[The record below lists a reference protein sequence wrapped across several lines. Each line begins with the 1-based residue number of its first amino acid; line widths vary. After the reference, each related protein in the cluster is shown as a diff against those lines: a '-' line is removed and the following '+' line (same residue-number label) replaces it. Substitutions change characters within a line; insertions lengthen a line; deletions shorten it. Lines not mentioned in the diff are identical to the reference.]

1 MMPTHSMQAPMPR
14 PPPYIRGPSP
24 GIPTVSPMSSA
35 HNSPAPSYQGP
46 SPVQMQP
53 SPGMPTASPS
63 SVNTPMS
70 VGQEDREYLDKIKS
84 LEKYIEPLRNMIAKI
99 GNEEGGKDRLTK
111 MKKLLD
117 ILSNP
122 GNRMPI
128 ATLQKCE
135 DVLKRMALDTAD
147 QGPGEQGAG
156 AKEQTSSR
164 NPLLEAVF
172 KVKQNSSTA
181 GLNHSLSSTF
191 MTPAQCLLGSPIA
204 LPPLPPSP
212 DQSDEEDEIPN
223 VLQGEIARL
232 EPRFKVW
239 LSPSQPA
246 GESGSIQLVCQLD
259 DKDLPTVPHINVT
272 IPHNYPQKCP
282 VYPSGQSDYLTTPF
296 LSRVEQSF
304 SSRQDKLPAR
314 HTLSQLLTA
323 WELSVRAA
331 CSHHGQP
338 GSDLRILL

>member
-1 MMPTHSMQAPMPR
+1 
-14 PPPYIRGPSP
+14 
-24 GIPTVSPMSSA
+24 MSSTQA
-35 HNSPAPSYQGP
+35 SPAPSYQGP
-46 SPVQMQP
+46 SPVHMQQ
-53 SPGMPTASPS
+53 SPGMPSASPS

-70 VGQEDREYLDKIKS
+70 VGQEDREYLEKIKS
-84 LEKYIEPLRNMIAKI
+84 LEKYIQPLRNMIAKI

-135 DVLKRMALDTAD
+135 DVLKRMALDTVE
-147 QGPGEQGAG
+147 QEGSEQGAG
-156 AKEQTSSR
+156 AREQTSSR

-172 KVKQNSSTA
+172 KVKQSSSTA
-181 GLNHSLSSTF
+181 TLNHALSGTF
-191 MTPAQCLLGSPIA
+191 MTPTQCLLGSPIS

-212 DQSDEEDEIPN
+212 DVSDEEDDIPN

-246 GESGSIQLVCQLD
+246 GEVGCTQLVCQLD
-259 DKDLPTVPHINVT
+259 DKDLPTVPHIHVT
-272 IPHNYPQKCP
+272 IPHNYPQVSSTSLLSLISHC
-282 VYPSGQSDYLTTPF
+282 YLFRRAPCTRLDTQTT
-296 LSRVEQSF
+296 
-304 SSRQDKLPAR
+304 
-314 HTLSQLLTA
+314 
-323 WELSVRAA
+323 
-331 CSHHGQP
+331 
-338 GSDLRILL
+338 

>member
-1 MMPTHSMQAPMPR
+1 MGGNQGEGGGGGGEQPQSQKDNQRQWLTEAFRHSMAR
-14 PPPYIRGPSP
+14 KLEEAIR
-24 GIPTVSPMSSA
+24 SSG
-35 HNSPAPSYQGP
+35 NSTDRKAEELEREVFSRANTKEEYLGY
-46 SPVQMQP
+46 VARLILHVRQMQP
-53 SPGMPTASPS
+53 SPGMPDPSPS

-70 VGQEDREYLDKIKS
+70 VGQEDREYLEKIKS

-135 DVLKRMALDTAD
+135 DVLKRMALDTVD
-147 QGPGEQGAG
+147 QESGEAGSSGAN
-156 AKEQTSSR
+156 KEQSSSR
-164 NPLLEAVF
+164 NPLLEAVI
-172 KVKQNSSTA
+172 KIKQSSNTA
-181 GLNHSLSSTF
+181 SLNHSLSTTF
-191 MTPAQCLLGSPIA
+191 MSPAQCLLGSPIG
-204 LPPLPPSP
+204 LPPLPASPSE
-212 DQSDEEDEIPN
+212 SEEEEEIPD

-246 GESGSIQLVCQLD
+246 GETGAIQLVCQLE

-272 IPHNYPQKCP
+272 IPANYPQVCQP
-282 VYPSGQSDYLTTPF
+282 HNNDND
-296 LSRVEQSF
+296 LSS
-304 SSRQDKLPAR
+304 
-314 HTLSQLLTA
+314 
-323 WELSVRAA
+323 
-331 CSHHGQP
+331 
-338 GSDLRILL
+338 

>member
-1 MMPTHSMQAPMPR
+1 MMQRGGVMQPHTMQPHGMPR

-24 GIPTVSPMSSA
+24 GIPSASPINSSQA
-35 HNSPAPSYQGP
+35 SPAPSYQGP

-70 VGQEDREYLDKIKS
+70 VGQEDREYLEKIKS

-122 GNRMPI
+122 GN
-128 ATLQKCE
+128 
-135 DVLKRMALDTAD
+135 
-147 QGPGEQGAG
+147 
-156 AKEQTSSR
+156 
-164 NPLLEAVF
+164 PLLEAVI
-172 KVKQNSSTA
+172 KVKQSSNTA
-181 GLNHSLSSTF
+181 NLNHSLSSTF
-191 MTPAQCLLGSPIA
+191 MSPAQCLLGSPIG

-212 DQSDEEDEIPN
+212 EVTDDEEEIPD

-246 GESGSIQLVCQLD
+246 GETGRIQLVCQLD
-259 DKDLPTVPHINVT
+259 DRDLPTVPHINVT
-272 IPHNYPQKCP
+272 IPANYPQKSP
-282 VYPSGQSDYLTTPF
+282 VFPTGQSDYLTTPF
-296 LSRVEQSF
+296 LERVEAAF
-304 SSRQDKLPAR
+304 MSRQARLPPS
-314 HTLSQLLTA
+314 HSLSQLLTA

-331 CSHHGQP
+331 CSPHYSPANSSLAQG
-338 GSDLRILL
+338 ILSGL

>member
-1 MMPTHSMQAPMPR
+1 MQQQQQQQQQMMQQQQQQRMMHMNMQQQQQQQQGGMMIQGRGGQMSQLEQRLQQQQQQQQAQQQQQQQQQQGVPVQQAHPGMMMQRGGLMQPHTMHR

-24 GIPTVSPMSSA
+24 GIPTASPMSSTQA
-35 HNSPAPSYQGP
+35 SPAPSYQGP

-53 SPGMPTASPS
+53 SPGMPAASPS

-70 VGQEDREYLDKIKS
+70 VGQEDREYLEKIKS

-135 DVLKRMALDTAD
+135 DVLKRMALDTVD
-147 QGPGEQGAG
+147 QESGEAGSAG
-156 AKEQTSSR
+156 ANKEQSSSR
-164 NPLLEAVF
+164 NPLLEAVI
-172 KVKQNSSTA
+172 KIKQGSNTA
-181 GLNHSLSSTF
+181 NLNHALSSTF
-191 MTPAQCLLGSPIA
+191 MSPAQCLLGSPIG
-204 LPPLPPSP
+204 LPPLPASP
-212 DQSDEEDEIPN
+212 EDSEEEEEIPD

-246 GESGSIQLVCQLD
+246 GES
-259 DKDLPTVPHINVT
+259 
-272 IPHNYPQKCP
+272 
-282 VYPSGQSDYLTTPF
+282 
-296 LSRVEQSF
+296 E
-304 SSRQDKLPAR
+304 
-314 HTLSQLLTA
+314 
-323 WELSVRAA
+323 
-331 CSHHGQP
+331 
-338 GSDLRILL
+338 

>member
-1 MMPTHSMQAPMPR
+1 MQQAHPGMMMQRGGLMQPHTMQPHNMPR

-24 GIPTVSPMSSA
+24 GIPTASPMSSSQA
-35 HNSPAPSYQGP
+35 SPAPSYQGP

-70 VGQEDREYLDKIKS
+70 VGQEDREYLEKIKS

-135 DVLKRMALDTAD
+135 DVLKRMALDTVD
-147 QGPGEQGAG
+147 QDGGEAGGSGPN
-156 AKEQTSSR
+156 KVQTSSR
-164 NPLLEAVF
+164 NPLLEAVI
-172 KVKQNSSTA
+172 KVKQSSNTA
-181 GLNHSLSSTF
+181 NLNHSLSSTF
-191 MTPAQCLLGSPIA
+191 MSPAQCLLGSPIG

-212 DQSDEEDEIPN
+212 SVSEDEEEIPD

-246 GESGSIQLVCQLD
+246 GETGTIQLVCQLD

-272 IPHNYPQKCP
+272 IPENYPQVCCHTAHSTLVP
-282 VYPSGQSDYLTTPF
+282 EEVCNI
-296 LSRVEQSF
+296 LSN
-304 SSRQDKLPAR
+304 
-314 HTLSQLLTA
+314 
-323 WELSVRAA
+323 
-331 CSHHGQP
+331 
-338 GSDLRILL
+338 

>member
-1 MMPTHSMQAPMPR
+1 MMMQRGGLMQPHTMQPHNMPR

-24 GIPTVSPMSSA
+24 GIPTASPMSSTQA
-35 HNSPAPSYQGP
+35 SPAPSYQGP

-70 VGQEDREYLDKIKS
+70 VGQEDREYLEKIKS

-135 DVLKRMALDTAD
+135 DVLKRMALDTVD
-147 QGPGEQGAG
+147 QEGGEQGG
-156 AKEQTSSR
+156 PGTNKEQNSSR
-164 NPLLEAVF
+164 NPLLEAVI
-172 KVKQNSSTA
+172 KIKQSSNTA
-181 GLNHSLSSTF
+181 SLNHSLSSTF
-191 MTPAQCLLGSPIA
+191 MSPAQCLLGSPIG

-212 DQSDEEDEIPN
+212 EESEEEDEIPD

-246 GESGSIQLVCQLD
+246 GESGAIQLVCQLED
-259 DKDLPTVPHINVT
+259 RDLPTVPHINVT
-272 IPHNYPQKCP
+272 IPANYPQ
-282 VYPSGQSDYLTTPF
+282 V
-296 LSRVEQSF
+296 
-304 SSRQDKLPAR
+304 
-314 HTLSQLLTA
+314 SQPDNND
-323 WELSVRAA
+323 SPR
-331 CSHHGQP
+331 
-338 GSDLRILL
+338 

>member
-1 MMPTHSMQAPMPR
+1 MQ
-14 PPPYIRGPSP
+14 
-24 GIPTVSPMSSA
+24 
-35 HNSPAPSYQGP
+35 Q
-46 SPVQMQP
+46 Q
-53 SPGMPTASPS
+53 SPGMPSASPS

-70 VGQEDREYLDKIKS
+70 VGQEDKEYLEKIKS

-135 DVLKRMALDTAD
+135 DVLKRMALDTS
-147 QGPGEQGAG
+147 EQESGDNSG
-156 AKEQTSSR
+156 QKEQPTSR

-172 KVKQNSSTA
+172 KVKQSSSTA
-181 GLNHSLSSTF
+181 NLNHSLSSTF

-212 DQSDEEDEIPN
+212 DVSDEEEEEIPN

-239 LSPSQPA
+239 LSPSQPS
-246 GESGSIQLVCQLD
+246 GDTGSIQLVCQLD

-272 IPHNYPQKCP
+272 IPQGYPQVKSISYILYLIILISILP
-282 VYPSGQSDYLTTPF
+282 EVPSVPCRPL
-296 LSRVEQSF
+296 
-304 SSRQDKLPAR
+304 
-314 HTLSQLLTA
+314 
-323 WELSVRAA
+323 
-331 CSHHGQP
+331 
-338 GSDLRILL
+338 